1 MTQMIGPAFL
11 GPSDVAG
18 APEPLRWSGRTK
30 APTGWSSLCLVESE
44 AGQVTGECKAKVHFS
59 YSPSF
64 PLVLLELGSFT
75 FGFDRLCEAL
85 PRAPTEGSSDGG
97 TLTFGVVQNLALDP

>member
-1 MTQMIGPAFL
+1 MIGPPLL
-11 GPSDVAG
+11 GPSDVAEL
-18 APEPLRWSGRTK
+18 PSRSGGVGERRHLP
-30 APTGWSSLCLVESE
+30 AGQRCAWSSWKPASSL
-44 AGQVTGECKAKVHFS
+44 ANTTQKFA
-59 YSPSF
+59 SPTRLSI